1 MRNLI
6 ILLLTYITFTQSV
19 FATLNDVDKGDI
31 FNKNLLSNG
40 GFEKNKYG
48 WTASAGTFAITKS
61 SPMVGRAHATWDA
74 AASADTLISSA
85 TIPTGMYGRNGVAS
99 CLVRTA
105 SGTATHTIQAYDGTN
120 ILSSV
125 AVTSSTTPTRASAN
139 FIFPS
144 SGSIYLRIYAN
155 ADEPSVAIDDCY
167 MGPAEGYNVSNIS
180 QAQFIGSAYF
190 DTTTNCTFTRT
201 NTSFGALTDTD
212 CPGPTVELNP
222 GPGTIQTTDTNSI
235 DVTVNNL
242 PPGIYKVRFGGANV
256 AASAAQ
262 SSLVITDGTTQSG
275 QTGTTGGSQ
284 DSNFSVEGTYVYT
297 SSGNRTFSLH
307 GSSASGVLNILVN
320 LASRRVTF
328 SIYRYPLTSEQA
340 YRPDLQAMS
349 WSGYHDSTCSWA
361 RTSTSFGD
369 PTADATC
376 AFAEVSNQN
385 FGTVSTYTV
394 TNAMPG
400 IVFTP
405 KKVGRYYVCAT
416 YYLTSSASN
425 PQSALM
431 VNGSTQIG
439 YGGFGTSGA
448 SAVNTTCGIAVIDS
462 VASTTISLQTKST
475 SGSVTIGSS
484 GFPYSVHWSI
494 FSIDQSLPAPV
505 LAGSVTSGSSGVV
518 KIGSAYITNSGT
530 PTVSRQ
536 TGSWISS
543 LTDEGTGVTTI
554 NMTSGYFSATPNC
567 FCNSLGT
574 GDNHN
579 CTFTG
584 SLTPSS
590 TQIRVV
596 TETMTTQANFDG
608 DFYITCI
615 GVP

>member
-167 MGPAEGYNVSNIS
+167 LGPAEGYNVGNTS
-180 QAQFIGSAYF
+180 FIGSWTSYTPTLVGFA
-190 DTTTNCTFTRT
+190 TTTSVNFFYRIVGSSLEIKGKFT
-201 NTSFGALTDTD
+201 S
-212 CPGPTVELNP
+212 
-222 GPGTIQTTDTNSI
+222 GTHT
-235 DVTVNNL
+235 
-242 PPGIYKVRFGGANV
+242 AV
-256 AASAAQ
+256 AAQFPLPTGYTINSSVVSTIRQVGTVTTTWAATNAFT
-262 SSLVITDGTTQSG
+262 LLAN
-275 QTGTTGGSQ
+275 TGLSYLTMGRNDTA
-284 DSNFSVEGTYVYT
+284 
-297 SSGNRTFSLH
+297 
-307 GSSASGVLNILVN
+307 ASGLTNLNANTIGNTVDIAIE
-320 LASRRVTF
+320 ASVPVQEL
-328 SIYRYPLTSEQA
+328 SGIVSA
-340 YRPDLQAMS
+340 YRPDMQAMS

-405 KKVGRYYVCAT
+405 KKAGRYYVCAT